1 MKRLFRTVKWVV
13 IAPIFLF
20 ITYAVGIF
28 SELVRAAV
36 ITGIHDNLQ
45 IIGWELESKKL
56 GSDK

>member
-20 ITYAVGIF
+20 ITYVAGIF
-28 SELVRAAV
+28 SELFRAAV

>member
-20 ITYAVGIF
+20 ITYVVGIF
-28 SELVRAAV
+28 SELFRTAV

>member
-20 ITYAVGIF
+20 ITYVVGIF
-28 SELVRAAV
+28 SELFRTAV
-36 ITGIHDNLQ
+36 INGIHDNLQ